1 MLYFIKN
8 IKKLRQFII
17 LLLLCCFCMA
27 VIAVITAESMAR
39 LTEFFTISGVKGAG
53 KNIFITIIFFLL
65 NGVICYGYRLLCGHM
80 EANVYRNIQQKSFYQ
95 LTHLKM
101 DSPLLSNR
109 GDLYSRINR
118 DSAELTEFFATT
130 LPTILMQ
137 SVQLVFIVIYILV
150 VDWRITIAYLV
161 TLFLSLGLQGA
172 LSNYLKH
179 ASEKVKKAEVELNT
193 RLKDTL
199 ENRLTVKTYDSYEFM
214 EGLCQQV
221 GADYVRANISLNIR
235 SMPIKIIGILC
246 GIAPILSLCL
256 AGLFLVPL
264 GFVKIGSFMTVYYL
278 CDRIL
283 PQQLHYVDLFVNG
296 VKIKVT
302 AQRIRKLWEEPVI
315 EQISGQEGRM
325 KTKTGFW
332 KADTA
337 NKDEKLI
344 KRSLRDL
351 GSLRQQ
357 EDIVLENV
365 SYRYPDTKEWAVR
378 ELSLH
383 IPKGKKV
390 AFIGKSGCGKSTV
403 IKLISG
409 LLAPQ
414 EGTILVPENR
424 LTGQFPNFFSG
435 TIEENICCFT
445 NRNEEEIKKA
455 CKNAGV
461 YGFLSDLKDGLHTV
475 LKDNGANLSGGQR
488 QRIAL
493 ARTLYSNAPVLLFD
507 ESVSALDAENAWTV
521 IQNMIEEYSESTV
534 IMVLHQPEFLPLMDE
549 IYLFDEGE
557 ILAHGSY
564 DQLVKEN
571 RLGGEFL

>member
-1 MLYFIKN
+1 
-8 IKKLRQFII
+8 
-17 LLLLCCFCMA
+17 
-27 VIAVITAESMAR
+27 
-39 LTEFFTISGVKGAG
+39 
-53 KNIFITIIFFLL
+53 
-65 NGVICYGYRLLCGHM
+65 M

-221 GADYVRANISLNIR
+221 GEDYVHANMSLNLR

-332 KADTA
+332 KAETA

-409 LLAPQ
+409 LLVPQ

-445 NRNEEEIKKA
+445 DGNEEEIKKA

-461 YGFLSDLKDGLHTV
+461 DGFLSELKDGLHTV

-493 ARTLYSNAPVLLFD
+493 ARTLYSNTPVLLFD
-507 ESVSALDAENAWTV
+507 ESVSALDANNSWNV
-521 IQNMIEEYSESTV
+521 IQNMIEQYPESTV

-549 IYLFDEGE
+549 IYLFDDGKL
-557 ILAHGSY
+557 LAHGSY
-564 DQLVKEN
+564 EQLVKEN
-571 RLGGEFL
+571 RLGGAFL

>member
-1 MLYFIKN
+1 MIYFVKH
-8 IKKLRQFII
+8 IKKLRQYIVI
-17 LLLLCCFCMA
+17 LLLFCLCMA
-27 VIAVITAESMAR
+27 LMAVITAESMAR
-39 LTEFFTISGVKGAG
+39 LTEFFTTSSLKGAG
-53 KNIFITIIFFLL
+53 KIILITGVLFLL
-65 NGVICYGYRLLCGHM
+65 NGVLCYGYRLLCGHI
-80 EANVYRNIQQKSFYQ
+80 EANVYSKIQQKSFYQ

-137 SVQLVFIVIYILV
+137 SVQLVLIVGYILV
-150 VDWRITIAYLV
+150 TDWRITIAYLV
-161 TLFLSLGLQGA
+161 TLSLSLGIQGG
-172 LSNYLKH
+172 LSKYLKH
-179 ASEKVKKAEVELNT
+179 ASEKVKEAEVELNT
-193 RLKDTL
+193 RLKDIL

-221 GADYVRANISLNIR
+221 GADYVRANMSLNLR

-278 CDRIL
+278 CDKIL

-302 AQRIRKLWEEPVI
+302 AQRIMELWEEPVMGN
-315 EQISGQEGRM
+315 ISLQEGITKS
-325 KTKTGFW
+325 KTDSLQVDVT
-332 KADTA
+332 
-337 NKDEKLI
+337 NEREKFS
-344 KRSLRDL
+344 KGDRN
-351 GSLRQQ
+351 SLRQQ
-357 EDIVLENV
+357 EEIVLENV

-378 ELSLH
+378 DLSLH

-414 EGTILVPENR
+414 EGTIFVPENR

-445 NRNEEEIKKA
+445 NGNEEEIKRA

-461 YGFLSDLKDGLHTV
+461 DGFLSDLKDGLHTV
-475 LKDNGANLSGGQR
+475 LKNNGANLSGGQR

-521 IQNMIEEYSESTV
+521 IQNMIEEYRESTV

>member
-1 MLYFIKN
+1 
-8 IKKLRQFII
+8 
-17 LLLLCCFCMA
+17 MA
-27 VIAVITAESMAR
+27 LMAVITAESMAR
-39 LTEFFTISGVKGAG
+39 LTEFFTISGFKGAG
-53 KNIFITIIFFLL
+53 KSIFITLIFFLL

-80 EANVYRNIQQKSFYQ
+80 EANVYRNVQQKSFYQ

-101 DSPLLSNR
+101 DSPLLNNR

-137 SVQLVFIVIYILV
+137 SVQLVLIVGYILV
-150 VDWRITIAYLV
+150 VDWRITIAYVV

-172 LSNYLKH
+172 LSKYLKH

-221 GADYVRANISLNIR
+221 GADYVHANMSLNLR

-278 CDRIL
+278 CDKIL

-302 AQRIRKLWEEPVI
+302 AQRIMELWEEPVMGN
-315 EQISGQEGRM
+315 ISLQEGITKS
-325 KTKTGFW
+325 KTDSLQVDVT
-332 KADTA
+332 
-337 NKDEKLI
+337 NEREKFS
-344 KRSLRDL
+344 KGDRN
-351 GSLRQQ
+351 SLRQQ
-357 EDIVLENV
+357 EEIVLENV

-378 ELSLH
+378 DLSLH

-445 NRNEEEIKKA
+445 NENEEEVKKA

-461 YGFLSDLKDGLHTV
+461 DGFLSGLKDGLHTV
-475 LKDNGANLSGGQR
+475 LKENGANLSGGQR

-507 ESVSALDAENAWTV
+507 ESVSALDAKNAWTV
-521 IQNMIEEYSESTV
+521 IQNMIEEYRESTV

-549 IYLFDEGE
+549 IYLFDEGK

>member
-1 MLYFIKN
+1 
-8 IKKLRQFII
+8 
-17 LLLLCCFCMA
+17 MA
-27 VIAVITAESMAR
+27 LMAVITAESMAR
-39 LTEFFTISGVKGAG
+39 LTEFFTTSSLKGAG
-53 KNIFITIIFFLL
+53 KIILITGVLFLL
-65 NGVICYGYRLLCGHM
+65 NGVLCYGYRLLCGHI
-80 EANVYRNIQQKSFYQ
+80 EANVYSKIQQKSFYQ

-137 SVQLVFIVIYILV
+137 SVQLVLIVGYILV
-150 VDWRITIAYLV
+150 TDWRITIAYLV
-161 TLFLSLGLQGA
+161 TLSLSLGIQGG
-172 LSNYLKH
+172 LSKYLKH
-179 ASEKVKKAEVELNT
+179 ASEKVKEAEVELNT
-193 RLKDTL
+193 RLKDIL

-221 GADYVRANISLNIR
+221 GADYVRANMSLNLR

-278 CDRIL
+278 CDKIL

-302 AQRIRKLWEEPVI
+302 AQRIMELWEEPVMGN
-315 EQISGQEGRM
+315 ISLQEGITKS
-325 KTKTGFW
+325 KTDSLQVDVT
-332 KADTA
+332 
-337 NKDEKLI
+337 NEREKFS
-344 KRSLRDL
+344 KGDRN
-351 GSLRQQ
+351 SLRQQ
-357 EDIVLENV
+357 EEIVLENV

-378 ELSLH
+378 DLSLH

-414 EGTILVPENR
+414 EGTIFVPENR

-445 NRNEEEIKKA
+445 NGNEEEIKRA

-461 YGFLSDLKDGLHTV
+461 DGFLSDLKDGLHTV
-475 LKDNGANLSGGQR
+475 LKNNGANLSGGQR

-521 IQNMIEEYSESTV
+521 IQNMIEEYRESTV

>member
-1 MLYFIKN
+1 
-8 IKKLRQFII
+8 
-17 LLLLCCFCMA
+17 MA
-27 VIAVITAESMAR
+27 LMAVITAESMAR
-39 LTEFFTISGVKGAG
+39 LTEFFTISGFKGAG
-53 KNIFITIIFFLL
+53 KSIFITLIFFLL

-80 EANVYRNIQQKSFYQ
+80 EANVYRNVQQKSFYQ

-101 DSPLLSNR
+101 DSPLLNNR

-137 SVQLVFIVIYILV
+137 SVQLVLIVGYILV
-150 VDWRITIAYLV
+150 VDWRITIAYVV

-172 LSNYLKH
+172 LSKYLKH

-221 GADYVRANISLNIR
+221 GADYVHANMSLNLR

-278 CDRIL
+278 CDKIL

-302 AQRIRKLWEEPVI
+302 AQRIMELWEEPVMGN
-315 EQISGQEGRM
+315 ISLQEGI
-325 KTKTGFW
+325 TKSKIDSLQVDVT
-332 KADTA
+332 
-337 NKDEKLI
+337 NEREKFS
-344 KRSLRDL
+344 KGDRN
-351 GSLRQQ
+351 SLRQQ
-357 EDIVLENV
+357 EEIVLENV

-378 ELSLH
+378 DLSLH

-445 NRNEEEIKKA
+445 NENEEEVKKA

-461 YGFLSDLKDGLHTV
+461 DGFLSGLKDGLHTV
-475 LKDNGANLSGGQR
+475 LKENGANLSGGQR

-507 ESVSALDAENAWTV
+507 ESVSALDAKNAWTV
-521 IQNMIEEYSESTV
+521 IQNMIEEYRESTV

>member
-1 MLYFIKN
+1 MIYFVKH
-8 IKKLRQFII
+8 IKKLRQYIVI
-17 LLLLCCFCMA
+17 LLLFCLCMA
-27 VIAVITAESMAR
+27 LMAVITAESMAR
-39 LTEFFTISGVKGAG
+39 LTEFFTTSSLKGAG
-53 KNIFITIIFFLL
+53 KIILITGVLFLL
-65 NGVICYGYRLLCGHM
+65 NGVLCYGYRLLCGYI
-80 EANVYRNIQQKSFYQ
+80 EANVYSKIQQKSFYQ

-137 SVQLVFIVIYILV
+137 SVQLVLIVGYILV
-150 VDWRITIAYLV
+150 TDWRITIAYLV
-161 TLFLSLGLQGA
+161 TLSLSLGIQGG
-172 LSNYLKH
+172 LSKYLKH

-193 RLKDTL
+193 RLKDIL

-221 GADYVRANISLNIR
+221 GADYVRANMSLNLR

-278 CDRIL
+278 CDKIL

-302 AQRIRKLWEEPVI
+302 AQRIMDLWEEPVM
-315 EQISGQEGRM
+315 EHISLQEGI
-325 KTKTGFW
+325 TKIETDFLQV
-332 KADTA
+332 DVT
-337 NKDEKLI
+337 NEREKFS
-344 KRSLRDL
+344 KGDRN
-351 GSLRQQ
+351 SLRQQ

-365 SYRYPDTKEWAVR
+365 SYRYPDTKEWAVKD
-378 ELSLH
+378 LSLR
-383 IPKGKKV
+383 IQKGKKI

-445 NRNEEEIKKA
+445 NGNEEEVKRA
-455 CKNAGV
+455 CKNAGLA
-461 YGFLSDLKDGLHTV
+461 GFLSNLKDGLHTV
-475 LKDNGANLSGGQR
+475 LKENGANLSGGQR

-521 IQNMIEEYSESTV
+521 IQNMIEEYRESTV

>member
-221 GADYVRANISLNIR
+221 GEDYVHANMSLNLR

-332 KADTA
+332 KAETA

-409 LLAPQ
+409 LLVPQ

-445 NRNEEEIKKA
+445 DGNEEEIKKA

-461 YGFLSDLKDGLHTV
+461 DGFLSELKDGLHTV

-493 ARTLYSNAPVLLFD
+493 ARTLYSNTPVLLFD
-507 ESVSALDAENAWTV
+507 ESVSALDVNNSWNV
-521 IQNMIEEYSESTV
+521 IQNMIEQYPESTV

-549 IYLFDEGE
+549 IYLFDDGKL
-557 ILAHGSY
+557 LAHGSY
-564 DQLVKEN
+564 EQLVKEN
-571 RLGGEFL
+571 RLGGAFL

>member
-1 MLYFIKN
+1 
-8 IKKLRQFII
+8 
-17 LLLLCCFCMA
+17 MA
-27 VIAVITAESMAR
+27 LMAVITAESMAR
-39 LTEFFTISGVKGAG
+39 LTEFFTISGFKGAG
-53 KNIFITIIFFLL
+53 KSIFITLIFFLL

-80 EANVYRNIQQKSFYQ
+80 EANVYRNVQQKSFYQ

-101 DSPLLSNR
+101 DSPLLNNG

-137 SVQLVFIVIYILV
+137 SVQLVLIVGYILV
-150 VDWRITIAYLV
+150 VDWRITIAYVV

-172 LSNYLKH
+172 LSKYLKH

-221 GADYVRANISLNIR
+221 GADYVHANMSLNLR

-278 CDRIL
+278 CDKIL

-302 AQRIRKLWEEPVI
+302 AQRIMELWEEPVMGN
-315 EQISGQEGRM
+315 ISLQEGITKS
-325 KTKTGFW
+325 KTDSLQVDVT
-332 KADTA
+332 
-337 NKDEKLI
+337 NEREKFS
-344 KRSLRDL
+344 KGDRN
-351 GSLRQQ
+351 SLRQQ
-357 EDIVLENV
+357 EEIVLENV

-378 ELSLH
+378 DLSLH

-445 NRNEEEIKKA
+445 NENEEEVKKA

-461 YGFLSDLKDGLHTV
+461 DGFLSGLKDGLHTV
-475 LKDNGANLSGGQR
+475 LKENGANLSGGQR

-507 ESVSALDAENAWTV
+507 ESVSALDAKNAWTV
-521 IQNMIEEYSESTV
+521 IQNMIEEYRESTV

>member
-1 MLYFIKN
+1 MIYFVKY
-8 IKKLRQFII
+8 IKKLRQYIVI
-17 LLLLCCFCMA
+17 LLLFCLCMA
-27 VIAVITAESMAR
+27 LIAVITAESMAR
-39 LTEFFTISGVKGAG
+39 LTEFFTTSSLKGAG
-53 KNIFITIIFFLL
+53 KIILITGVLFLL
-65 NGVICYGYRLLCGHM
+65 NGVLCYGYRLLCGHI
-80 EANVYRNIQQKSFYQ
+80 EANVYSKIQQKSFYQ

-137 SVQLVFIVIYILV
+137 SVQLVLIVGYILV
-150 VDWRITIAYLV
+150 TDWRITIAYLV
-161 TLFLSLGLQGA
+161 TLSLSLGIQGG
-172 LSNYLKH
+172 LSKYLKH

-193 RLKDTL
+193 RLKDIL

-221 GADYVRANISLNIR
+221 GADYVGANMSLNLR

-278 CDRIL
+278 CDKIL

-302 AQRIRKLWEEPVI
+302 AQRIMELWEEPVM
-315 EQISGQEGRM
+315 EHISLQEGI
-325 KTKTGFW
+325 TKTDFLQV
-332 KADTA
+332 DVT
-337 NKDEKLI
+337 NEREKFS
-344 KRSLRDL
+344 KGDRN
-351 GSLRQQ
+351 SLRQQ

-365 SYRYPDTKEWAVR
+365 SYRYPDTKEWAVKD
-378 ELSLH
+378 LSLR

-409 LLAPQ
+409 LLVPQ

-445 NRNEEEIKKA
+445 NGNEEEIKRA

-461 YGFLSDLKDGLHTV
+461 DGFLSDLKDGLHTV
-475 LKDNGANLSGGQR
+475 LKNNGANLSGGQR

-507 ESVSALDAENAWTV
+507 ESVSALDAKNAWTV
-521 IQNMIEEYSESTV
+521 IQNMIEEYRESTV
-534 IMVLHQPEFLPLMDE
+534 ITVLHQPEFLPLMDE

-557 ILAHGSY
+557 ILAHSSY

>member
-53 KNIFITIIFFLL
+53 KSIFITLIFFLL
-65 NGVICYGYRLLCGHM
+65 NGVICYGYRLLCGYM
-80 EANVYRNIQQKSFYQ
+80 EANVYKNVQQKSFYQ
-95 LTHLKM
+95 LTHIKM
-101 DSPLLSNR
+101 DSSLLSNR

-137 SVQLVFIVIYILV
+137 SIQLVLIVGYILII
-150 VDWRITIAYLV
+150 DWRITIAYLV

-221 GADYVRANISLNIR
+221 GEDYVHANISLNIR

-365 SYRYPDTKEWAVR
+365 SYRYPDTKDWAVR

>member
-1 MLYFIKN
+1 MIYFVKH
-8 IKKLRQFII
+8 IKKLRQYIVI
-17 LLLLCCFCMA
+17 LLLFCLCMA
-27 VIAVITAESMAR
+27 LMAVITAESMAR
-39 LTEFFTISGVKGAG
+39 LTEFFTTSSLKGAG
-53 KNIFITIIFFLL
+53 KIILITGVLFLL
-65 NGVICYGYRLLCGHM
+65 NGVLCYGYRLLCGHI
-80 EANVYRNIQQKSFYQ
+80 EANVYSKIQQKSFYQ

-137 SVQLVFIVIYILV
+137 SVQLVLIVGYILV
-150 VDWRITIAYLV
+150 TDWRITIAYLV
-161 TLFLSLGLQGA
+161 TLSLSLGIQGG
-172 LSNYLKH
+172 LSKYLKH

-193 RLKDTL
+193 RLKDIL

-221 GADYVRANISLNIR
+221 GADYVGANMSLNLR

-278 CDRIL
+278 CDKIL

-302 AQRIRKLWEEPVI
+302 AQRIMELWEEPVM
-315 EQISGQEGRM
+315 EHISLQEGI
-325 KTKTGFW
+325 TKTDFLQV
-332 KADTA
+332 DVT
-337 NKDEKLI
+337 NEREKFS
-344 KRSLRDL
+344 KGDRN
-351 GSLRQQ
+351 SLRQQ

-365 SYRYPDTKEWAVR
+365 SYRYPDTKEWAVKD
-378 ELSLH
+378 LSLR

-445 NRNEEEIKKA
+445 NGNEEEIKRA

-461 YGFLSDLKDGLHTV
+461 DGFLSDLKDGLHTV
-475 LKDNGANLSGGQR
+475 LKNNGANLSGGQR

-507 ESVSALDAENAWTV
+507 ESVSALDAKNAWTV
-521 IQNMIEEYSESTV
+521 IQNMIEEYRESTV
-534 IMVLHQPEFLPLMDE
+534 ITVLHQPEFLPLMDE

-564 DQLVKEN
+564 EQLVKEN

>member
-1 MLYFIKN
+1 
-8 IKKLRQFII
+8 
-17 LLLLCCFCMA
+17 MA
-27 VIAVITAESMAR
+27 LMAVITAESMAR
-39 LTEFFTISGVKGAG
+39 LTEFFTISGFKGAG
-53 KNIFITIIFFLL
+53 KSIFITLIFFLL

-80 EANVYRNIQQKSFYQ
+80 EANVYRNVQQKSFYQ

-101 DSPLLSNR
+101 DSPLLNNR

-137 SVQLVFIVIYILV
+137 SVQLVLIVGYILV
-150 VDWRITIAYLV
+150 VDWRITIAYVV

-172 LSNYLKH
+172 LSKYLKH

-221 GADYVRANISLNIR
+221 GADYVHANMSLNLR

-278 CDRIL
+278 CDKIL

-302 AQRIRKLWEEPVI
+302 AQRIMELWEEPVMGN
-315 EQISGQEGRM
+315 ISLQEGITKS
-325 KTKTGFW
+325 KTDSLQVDVT
-332 KADTA
+332 
-337 NKDEKLI
+337 NEREKFS
-344 KRSLRDL
+344 KGDRN
-351 GSLRQQ
+351 SLRQQ
-357 EDIVLENV
+357 EEIVLENV

-378 ELSLH
+378 DLSLH

-445 NRNEEEIKKA
+445 NENEEEVKKA

-461 YGFLSDLKDGLHTV
+461 DGFLSGLKDGLHTV
-475 LKDNGANLSGGQR
+475 LKENGANLSGGQR

-507 ESVSALDAENAWTV
+507 ESVSALDAKNAWTV
-521 IQNMIEEYSESTV
+521 IQNMIEEYRESTV

>member
-1 MLYFIKN
+1 MIYFVKH
-8 IKKLRQFII
+8 IKKLRQYIVI
-17 LLLLCCFCMA
+17 LLLFCLCMA
-27 VIAVITAESMAR
+27 LMAVITAESMAR
-39 LTEFFTISGVKGAG
+39 LTEFFTTSSLKGAG
-53 KNIFITIIFFLL
+53 KIILITGVLFLL
-65 NGVICYGYRLLCGHM
+65 NGVLCYGYRLLCGHI
-80 EANVYRNIQQKSFYQ
+80 EANVYSKIQQKSFYQ

-137 SVQLVFIVIYILV
+137 SVQLVLIVGYILV
-150 VDWRITIAYLV
+150 TDWRITIAYLV
-161 TLFLSLGLQGA
+161 TLSLSLGIQGG
-172 LSNYLKH
+172 LSKYLKH

-193 RLKDTL
+193 RLKDIL

-221 GADYVRANISLNIR
+221 GADYVRANMSLNLR

-278 CDRIL
+278 CDKIL

-302 AQRIRKLWEEPVI
+302 AQRIMELWEEPVM
-315 EQISGQEGRM
+315 EHISLQEGI
-325 KTKTGFW
+325 TKIETDFLQV
-332 KADTA
+332 DVT
-337 NKDEKLI
+337 NEREKFS
-344 KRSLRDL
+344 KGDRN
-351 GSLRQQ
+351 SLRQQ

-378 ELSLH
+378 DLSLH

-445 NRNEEEIKKA
+445 NGNEEEIKRA

-461 YGFLSDLKDGLHTV
+461 DGFLSDLKDGLHTV
-475 LKDNGANLSGGQR
+475 LKNNGANLSGGQR

-521 IQNMIEEYSESTV
+521 IQNMIEEYRESTV

>member
-150 VDWRITIAYLV
+150 VDWRITISYLV

-221 GADYVRANISLNIR
+221 GEDYVHANMSLNLR

>member
-1 MLYFIKN
+1 
-8 IKKLRQFII
+8 
-17 LLLLCCFCMA
+17 MA
-27 VIAVITAESMAR
+27 LMAVITAESMAR
-39 LTEFFTISGVKGAG
+39 LTEFFTISGFKGAG
-53 KNIFITIIFFLL
+53 KSIFITLIFFLL

-80 EANVYRNIQQKSFYQ
+80 EANVYRNVQQKSFYQ

-101 DSPLLSNR
+101 DSPLLNNR

-137 SVQLVFIVIYILV
+137 SVQLVLIVGYILV
-150 VDWRITIAYLV
+150 VDWRITIAYVV

-172 LSNYLKH
+172 LSKYLKH

-221 GADYVRANISLNIR
+221 GADYVHANMSLNLR

-278 CDRIL
+278 CDKIL

-302 AQRIRKLWEEPVI
+302 AQRIMELWEEPVMRN
-315 EQISGQEGRM
+315 ISLQEDITKA
-325 KTKTGFW
+325 KTDSLQVDVT
-332 KADTA
+332 
-337 NKDEKLI
+337 NEREKFS
-344 KRSLRDL
+344 KGDRN
-351 GSLRQQ
+351 SLRQQ
-357 EDIVLENV
+357 EEIVLENV

-378 ELSLH
+378 DLSLH

-445 NRNEEEIKKA
+445 NENEGEVKKA

-461 YGFLSDLKDGLHTV
+461 DGFLSGLKDGLHTV
-475 LKDNGANLSGGQR
+475 LKENGANLSGGQR

-507 ESVSALDAENAWTV
+507 ESVSALDAKNAWTV
-521 IQNMIEEYSESTV
+521 IQNMIEEYRESTV

>member
-1 MLYFIKN
+1 
-8 IKKLRQFII
+8 
-17 LLLLCCFCMA
+17 MA
-27 VIAVITAESMAR
+27 VIEVITAESMAR

-53 KNIFITIIFFLL
+53 KSIFITLIFFLL
-65 NGVICYGYRLLCGHM
+65 NGVICYGYRLLCGYM
-80 EANVYRNIQQKSFYQ
+80 EANVYKNVQQKSFYQ
-95 LTHLKM
+95 LTHIKM
-101 DSPLLSNR
+101 DSSLLSNR

-118 DSAELTEFFATT
+118 DSAELTEFFTTT

-137 SVQLVFIVIYILV
+137 SIQLVLIVGYILII
-150 VDWRITIAYLV
+150 DWRITIAYLV
-161 TLFLSLGLQGA
+161 TLSLSLGIQGG
-172 LSNYLKH
+172 LSKYLKH

-199 ENRLTVKTYDSYEFM
+199 ENRLTIKTYDSYEFM

-475 LKDNGANLSGGQR
+475 LKENGANLSGGQR

-521 IQNMIEEYSESTV
+521 IQNMIEEYSEFTV

>member
-1 MLYFIKN
+1 
-8 IKKLRQFII
+8 
-17 LLLLCCFCMA
+17 MA
-27 VIAVITAESMAR
+27 LMAVITAESMAR
-39 LTEFFTISGVKGAG
+39 LTEFFTTSSLKGAG
-53 KNIFITIIFFLL
+53 KIILITGVLFLL
-65 NGVICYGYRLLCGHM
+65 NGVLCYGYRLLCGHI
-80 EANVYRNIQQKSFYQ
+80 EANVYSKIQQKSFYQ

-137 SVQLVFIVIYILV
+137 SVQLVLIVGYILV
-150 VDWRITIAYLV
+150 TDWRITIAYLV
-161 TLFLSLGLQGA
+161 TLSLSLGIQGG
-172 LSNYLKH
+172 LSKYLKH

-193 RLKDTL
+193 RLKDIL

-221 GADYVRANISLNIR
+221 GADYVRANMSLNLR

-278 CDRIL
+278 CDKIL

-302 AQRIRKLWEEPVI
+302 AQRIMELWEEPVMGN
-315 EQISGQEGRM
+315 ISLQEGITKS
-325 KTKTGFW
+325 KTDSLQVDVT
-332 KADTA
+332 
-337 NKDEKLI
+337 NEREKFS
-344 KRSLRDL
+344 KGDRN
-351 GSLRQQ
+351 SLRQQ
-357 EDIVLENV
+357 EEIVLENV

-378 ELSLH
+378 DLSLH

-414 EGTILVPENR
+414 EGTIFVPENR

-445 NRNEEEIKKA
+445 NGNEEEIKRA

-461 YGFLSDLKDGLHTV
+461 DGFLSDLKDGLHTV
-475 LKDNGANLSGGQR
+475 LKNNGANLSDGQR

-521 IQNMIEEYSESTV
+521 IQNMIEEYRESTV

>member
-1 MLYFIKN
+1 
-8 IKKLRQFII
+8 
-17 LLLLCCFCMA
+17 MA
-27 VIAVITAESMAR
+27 LMAVITAESMAR
-39 LTEFFTISGVKGAG
+39 LTEFFTTSSLKGAG
-53 KNIFITIIFFLL
+53 KIILITGVLFLL
-65 NGVICYGYRLLCGHM
+65 NGVLCYGYRLLCGYI
-80 EANVYRNIQQKSFYQ
+80 EANVYSKIQQKSFYQ

-137 SVQLVFIVIYILV
+137 SVQLVLIVGYILV
-150 VDWRITIAYLV
+150 TDWRITIAYLV
-161 TLFLSLGLQGA
+161 TLSLSLGIQGG
-172 LSNYLKH
+172 LSKYLKH

-193 RLKDTL
+193 RLKDIL

-221 GADYVRANISLNIR
+221 GADYVRANMSLNLR

-278 CDRIL
+278 CDKIL

-302 AQRIRKLWEEPVI
+302 AQRIMDLWEEPVM
-315 EQISGQEGRM
+315 EHISLQEGI
-325 KTKTGFW
+325 TKIETDFLQV
-332 KADTA
+332 DVT
-337 NKDEKLI
+337 NEREKFS
-344 KRSLRDL
+344 KGDRN
-351 GSLRQQ
+351 SLRQQ

-365 SYRYPDTKEWAVR
+365 SYRYPDTKEWAVKD
-378 ELSLH
+378 LSLR
-383 IPKGKKV
+383 IQKGKKI

-445 NRNEEEIKKA
+445 NGNEEEVKRA
-455 CKNAGV
+455 CKNAGLA
-461 YGFLSDLKDGLHTV
+461 GFLSNLKDGLHTV
-475 LKDNGANLSGGQR
+475 LKENGANLSGGQR

-521 IQNMIEEYSESTV
+521 IQNMIEEYRESTV

>member
-1 MLYFIKN
+1 MLYFIKH
-8 IKKLRQFII
+8 IKKLRQFIVI
-17 LLLLCCFCMA
+17 LLLLCLCMA
-27 VIAVITAESMAR
+27 LMAVITAESMAR
-39 LTEFFTISGVKGAG
+39 LTEFFTISGFKGAG
-53 KNIFITIIFFLL
+53 KSIFITLIFFLL

-80 EANVYRNIQQKSFYQ
+80 EANVYRNVQQKSFYQ

-101 DSPLLSNR
+101 DSPLLNNR

-137 SVQLVFIVIYILV
+137 SVQLVLIVGYILV
-150 VDWRITIAYLV
+150 VDWRITIAYVV

-172 LSNYLKH
+172 LSKYLKH

-221 GADYVRANISLNIR
+221 GADYVHANMSLNLH

-278 CDRIL
+278 CDKIL

-302 AQRIRKLWEEPVI
+302 AQRIMELWEEPVMGN
-315 EQISGQEGRM
+315 ISLQEGITKS
-325 KTKTGFW
+325 KTDSLQVDVT
-332 KADTA
+332 
-337 NKDEKLI
+337 NEREKFS
-344 KRSLRDL
+344 KGDRN
-351 GSLRQQ
+351 SLRQQ
-357 EDIVLENV
+357 EEIVLENV

-378 ELSLH
+378 DLSLH

-445 NRNEEEIKKA
+445 NENEEEVKKA

-461 YGFLSDLKDGLHTV
+461 DGFLSGLKDGLHTV
-475 LKDNGANLSGGQR
+475 LKENGANLSGGQR

-507 ESVSALDAENAWTV
+507 ESVSALDAKNAWTV
-521 IQNMIEEYSESTV
+521 IQNMIEEYRESTV
-534 IMVLHQPEFLPLMDE
+534 IMVLH
-549 IYLFDEGE
+549 
-557 ILAHGSY
+557 
-564 DQLVKEN
+564 
-571 RLGGEFL
+571 

>member
-1 MLYFIKN
+1 
-8 IKKLRQFII
+8 
-17 LLLLCCFCMA
+17 MA
-27 VIAVITAESMAR
+27 LMAVITAESMAR
-39 LTEFFTISGVKGAG
+39 LTEFFTTSSLKGAG
-53 KNIFITIIFFLL
+53 KIILITGVLFLL
-65 NGVICYGYRLLCGHM
+65 NGVLCYGYRLLCGYI
-80 EANVYRNIQQKSFYQ
+80 EANVYSKIQQKSFYQ

-137 SVQLVFIVIYILV
+137 SVQLVLIVGYILV
-150 VDWRITIAYLV
+150 TDWRITIAYLV
-161 TLFLSLGLQGA
+161 TLSLSLGIQGG
-172 LSNYLKH
+172 LSKYLKH

-193 RLKDTL
+193 RLKDIL

-221 GADYVRANISLNIR
+221 GADYVRANMSLNLR

-278 CDRIL
+278 CDKIL

-302 AQRIRKLWEEPVI
+302 AQRIIELWEEPVMGN
-315 EQISGQEGRM
+315 ISLQEGIM
-325 KTKTGFW
+325 KAKT
-332 KADTA
+332 DSLQVDVT
-337 NKDEKLI
+337 NEREKFS
-344 KRSLRDL
+344 KGDRN
-351 GSLRQQ
+351 SLRQQ
-357 EDIVLENV
+357 EEIVLENV
-365 SYRYPDTKEWAVR
+365 SYRYPDTKEWAVKD
-378 ELSLH
+378 LSLR
-383 IPKGKKV
+383 IQKGKKI

-445 NRNEEEIKKA
+445 NGNEEEIKRA

-461 YGFLSDLKDGLHTV
+461 DGFLSDLKDGLHTV
-475 LKDNGANLSGGQR
+475 LKENGANLSGGQR

-507 ESVSALDAENAWTV
+507 ESVSALDAKNAWTV
-521 IQNMIEEYSESTV
+521 IQNMIEQYPESTV